1 MSVGRRLLMTPEE
14 PRGRIFPAVC
24 ILALLALSSPDRTAN
39 AAQLL
44 SSTGSCADIQRGDT
58 HDGTP
63 MILFHCHGSL
73 NQNWVVTS
81 GAITGENG
89 VCLDVM
95 GSQPKEGAQII
106 VVQCSGAPSQRW
118 QIANG
123 QIIGLGNKCLDL
135 QGGSTADRTPLI
147 LATCSSSPSQQWSVQ

>member
-1 MSVGRRLLMTPEE
+1 MRCRVAKASGE
-14 PRGRIFPAVC
+14 PRVGTFLAVC
-24 ILALLALSSPDRTAN
+24 LLAALALSYPARNAE

-44 SSTGSCADIQRGDT
+44 SSSGSCADIQRGDT

-63 MILFHCHGSL
+63 MILFHCHGSP
-73 NQNWVVTS
+73 NQNWVVAS

-95 GSQPKEGAQII
+95 GSQPKDGAQII
-106 VVQCSGAPSQRW
+106 VVQCSGVPSQKW

-123 QIIGLGNKCLDL
+123 QIIGLGNKCVDL
-135 QGGSTADRTPLI
+135 QGGSTAERTPLI
-147 LATCSSSPSQQWSVQ
+147 LTTCSSSPSQQWSIQ